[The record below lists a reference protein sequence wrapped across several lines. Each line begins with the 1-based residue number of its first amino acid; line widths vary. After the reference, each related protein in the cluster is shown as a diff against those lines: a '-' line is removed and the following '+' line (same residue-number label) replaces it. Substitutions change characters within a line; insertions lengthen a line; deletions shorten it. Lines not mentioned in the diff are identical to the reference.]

1 MTALA
6 NGGMQFSIRLPERK
20 QQVHLFARRNGGQ
33 DFVVIDLQAQA
44 GGEVNNGDGTY
55 TYQATRSG
63 VYAGGDLVEARFYT
77 FTPASGQV
85 FYPGPIENSWT
96 SVTYGVASS
105 SSVPSSV
112 SSSSVPS
119 SVSSSSVPSSVSSSS
134 VSSSSSSAANNGYSA
149 TAVMPNGA
157 PVAYTTTA
165 TYSNGG
171 VKITFTTSESLNW
184 AWVFTPGWNNMTRVQ
199 GNSFEVTI
207 PNVAPGTAIS
217 YYFTVSTATRG
228 EANNNNQQH
237 QWTVTP

>member
-1 MTALA
+1 
-6 NGGMQFSIRLPERK
+6 MQFSIRLPERK
-20 QQVHLFARRNGGQ
+20 QQVHLFARRNGAQ
-33 DFVVIDLQAQA
+33 DFVRIDLHAQA
-44 GGEVNNGDGTY
+44 GGEINNGDGTY
-55 TYQATRSG
+55 TYQASRSG
-63 VYAGGDLVEARFYT
+63 VYAAGDLVEARFYT
-77 FTPASGQV
+77 FTPASGQL

-96 SVTYGVASS
+96 AMTYAGASSASSISS
-105 SSVPSSV
+105 SSSSAPSSV

-119 SVSSSSVPSSVSSSS
+119 SVSSSSLSSN
-134 VSSSSSSAANNGYSA
+134 SSSSSSSTTGYSA
-149 TAVMPNGA
+149 NAVMPNGA

-165 TYSNGG
+165 NYSNGG
-171 VKITFTTSESLNW
+171 VKITFTTNENLNW

-237 QWTVTP
+237 QWIVQ

>member
-1 MTALA
+1 MVAVA

-20 QQVHLFARRNGGQ
+20 QQVHLFARRNGNQ
-33 DFVVIDLQAQA
+33 DYVVIDLQAQA
-44 GGEVNNGDGTY
+44 GGETNNGDGTY
-55 TYQATRSG
+55 TYRATRSG
-63 VYAGGDLVEARFYT
+63 IYAAGDLVEARFYT
-77 FTPASGQV
+77 FSPATGQV
-85 FYPGPIENSWT
+85 FYPGPVENSWT
-96 SVTYGVASS
+96 SVNYAGASSASSLSS
-105 SSVPSSV
+105 SSAPSSV

-119 SVSSSSVPSSVSSSS
+119 SVSSSSL
-134 VSSSSSSAANNGYSA
+134 SSSSSSSSSSTGSGYSA

-171 VKITFTTSESLNW
+171 VKITFTTNENLNW
-184 AWVFTPGWNNMTRVQ
+184 AWVFTPGWNNMTRVV

-207 PNVAPGTAIS
+207 PNVAPGTALN

-237 QWTVTP
+237 HWIVQ